1 MRALDSRI
9 TLLETMPTTEAGYD
23 YIHTDTTYRQQWEQS
38 NTEGKRQLLLRA
50 GITYRTKRIPGT
62 QAVQSEL
69 FIPDEILDRLNAK
82 KPHTQ

>member
-1 MRALDSRI
+1 
-9 TLLETMPTTEAGYD
+9 MPTTEAGYD

-38 NTEGKRQLLLRA
+38 DTEGKRQLLLRA

>member
-1 MRALDSRI
+1 
-9 TLLETMPTTEAGYD
+9 MPTREAGYE
-23 YIHTDTTYRQQWEQS
+23 YIQTGVTYRQQWEQAD
-38 NTEGKRQLLLRA
+38 TEGKRQLLLKS

-82 KPHTQ
+82 KPPTQ